1 MLLYF
6 SGLYDDCDICETSQ
20 AWFETGA
27 VGIFGDSTWGSATAA
42 SSTFSF
48 KGASSTFSYKG
59 TGSAGVGQE
68 NKLESTYLYIQM
80 EFCPRYRGFFTSIFS
95 CLVLY
100 PLLYSLDDFSSFI
113 FVG

>member
-20 AWFETGA
+20 AWFETGV

-42 SSTFSF
+42 SSTFSH
-48 KGASSTFSYKG
+48 KGAS
-59 TGSAGVGQE
+59 SAGVGQE

-80 EFCPRYRGFFTSIFS
+80 EFCPRYRVFFTSIFS

-100 PLLYSLDDFSSFI
+100 PL
-113 FVG
+113 